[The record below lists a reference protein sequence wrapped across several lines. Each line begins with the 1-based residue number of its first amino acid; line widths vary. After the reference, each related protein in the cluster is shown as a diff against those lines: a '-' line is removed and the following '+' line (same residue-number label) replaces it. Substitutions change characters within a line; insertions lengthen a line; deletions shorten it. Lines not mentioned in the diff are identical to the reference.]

1 MNLERLFRPQSVA
14 VYGGK
19 WSDYVVQQ
27 CRKLGFPGEIWHVH
41 PTRKDC
47 INSSDNLPGVPD
59 SVFLGINRDLT
70 VKELHA
76 LRKIGIGGAVIF
88 ASGFNEEKDGA
99 ALALKLDHAA
109 GEIPY
114 IGPNCYGFANYFDRV
129 ALWPDQVT
137 GESLERGVAFISQ
150 SGTISI
156 TVMGQRRSLPVGYVI
171 TVGNQQRLAAEDL
184 IRYCAE
190 DDRVTAIGLYLEG
203 ILDLQKFIDSVDH
216 ARSLGKPVALI
227 KVGRSSQSQ
236 SIAKTHTGALTGS
249 DELHDALFK
258 RLGVARCET
267 LSALVETLKIF
278 HCYGPLPSN
287 RILVM
292 GASGGDMSMVS
303 DAAMGYDLDFSA
315 IPEDKLDA
323 LRATVGQ
330 RVKLGNPLDFQ
341 TATWFD
347 YSKLSE
353 MFDVLLKCGYAV
365 TALMLD
371 PQDETEAD
379 TESFDNVIEML
390 LEAVQKKSAHAA
402 LMSSLPESLSRSTRE
417 KCLGSGVVPL
427 QGLLESIEGLH
438 HAVKLNRVWK
448 EWSPPK
454 IFPSSPKE
462 FKLRTLNEFEA
473 KNLLNQHQI
482 NVPKNKL
489 VGAEK
494 VVEAAEAIGF
504 PVVLKAVVPE
514 ILHKTDSGGVAL
526 NLKNV
531 SELRDA
537 LLKMTEIS
545 ETFLVEEMITDCVA
559 ELILGVTT
567 DLQFGLSLT
576 LGAGGI
582 ITELLKDSVV
592 LMMPL
597 SKNQLKESI
606 SKLRANKLLNGWR
619 GQPEADSEQLIE
631 TVMSFEKFVKSN
643 FDHLAECEINPL
655 IVRPSGKGVVA
666 ADALIMM
673 KEK

>member
-1 MNLERLFRPQSVA
+1 M
-14 VYGGK
+14 
-19 WSDYVVQQ
+19 
-27 CRKLGFPGEIWHVH
+27 H
-41 PTRKDC
+41 PTKDGC
-47 INSSDNLPGVPD
+47 FRSAAELPDTPD
-59 SVFLGINRDLT
+59 SAFLGINRELT
-70 VKELHA
+70 IQELTA
-76 LRKIGIGGAVIF
+76 LRNHGAGGSVVF
-88 ASGFNEEKDGA
+88 ASGFAEETDGVDWA
-99 ALALKLDHAA
+99 CKLDEAA
-109 GEIPY
+109 GELPF
-114 IGPNCYGFANYFDRV
+114 IGPNCYGFVNYFDRV

-137 GESLERGVAFISQ
+137 GEHVDKGIAFIAQ

-156 TVMGQRRSLPVGYVI
+156 SVMGQRRSLPLGYVI
-171 TVGNQQRLAAEDL
+171 TLGNQQRLAAEDL
-184 IRYCAE
+184 IRYCAD
-190 DDRVTAIGLYLEG
+190 DDRVSAIGLYLEG
-203 ILDLQKFIDSVDH
+203 ILDVQQFIDAVDY
-216 ARSLGKPVALI
+216 ARSLEKPIALI
-227 KVGRSSQSQ
+227 KAGRSEQGR
-236 SIAKTHTGALTGS
+236 SIALTHTGALTGS
-249 DELHDALFK
+249 DELHDALFE
-258 RLGVARCET
+258 RLGIARCET
-267 LSALVETLKIF
+267 LSSLVETLKLL
-278 HCYGPLPSN
+278 HCFGPLPSN
-287 RILVM
+287 HILVM

-303 DAAMGYDLDFSA
+303 DIAKDLELDFST
-315 IPEDKLDA
+315 IPDDKQGA
-323 LRATVGQ
+323 LKATVGE
-330 RVKLGNPLDFQ
+330 RVKLSNPLDFQ

-402 LMSSLPESLSRSTRE
+402 LMSSLPESLSKSTRE

-438 HAVKLNRVWK
+438 HAAKLSRVWK

-504 PVVLKAVVPE
+504 PVVLKAVAPE
-514 ILHKTDSGGVAL
+514 LLHKTERGAVAL
-526 NLKNV
+526 NLKSV
-531 SELRDA
+531 SELSDA
-537 LLKMTEIS
+537 LLTMS
-545 ETFLVEEMITDCVA
+545 GLSDTFLVEEMITDCVA

-567 DLQFGLSLT
+567 DAQFGLTLT

-597 SKNQLKESI
+597 SKNQVKESI

-619 GQPEADSEQLIE
+619 GQPKADSEQLVE
-631 TVMSFEKFVKSN
+631 TVMSFEKFVKN
-643 FDHLAECEINPL
+643 NIDNLAECEINPL

>member
-1 MNLERLFRPQSVA
+1 MKLERLFRPQSVA

-70 VKELHA
+70 VKEFHA

-114 IGPNCYGFANYFDRV
+114 IGPNCYGFANFFDRV

-137 GESLERGVAFISQ
+137 CESIERGVAFISQ

-190 DDRVTAIGLYLEG
+190 DDRVSAIGLYLEG
-203 ILDLQKFIDSVDH
+203 ILDVQKFIDSVDH

-227 KVGRSSQSQ
+227 KVGRSRQSQ
-236 SIAKTHTGALTGS
+236 SIALTHTGALTGS
-249 DELHDALFK
+249 DELHDALFE

-267 LSALVETLKIF
+267 LSSLVETLKIF

-303 DAAMGYDLDFSA
+303 DTAKGFDLDFSA
-315 IPEDKLDA
+315 IPEDKLEA
-323 LRATVGQ
+323 LRATVGKH
-330 RVKLGNPLDFQ
+330 VKLGNPLDFQ

-347 YSKLSE
+347 YSKLRE

-390 LEAVQKKSAHAA
+390 LEAVQKNSAHAA
-402 LMSSLPESLSRSTRE
+402 LLSSLPE
-417 KCLGSGVVPL
+417 
-427 QGLLESIEGLH
+427 
-438 HAVKLNRVWK
+438 RVW
-448 EWSPPK
+448 
-454 IFPSSPKE
+454 
-462 FKLRTLNEFEA
+462 
-473 KNLLNQHQI
+473 
-482 NVPKNKL
+482 
-489 VGAEK
+489 
-494 VVEAAEAIGF
+494 
-504 PVVLKAVVPE
+504 
-514 ILHKTDSGGVAL
+514 
-526 NLKNV
+526 
-531 SELRDA
+531 
-537 LLKMTEIS
+537 
-545 ETFLVEEMITDCVA
+545 
-559 ELILGVTT
+559 
-567 DLQFGLSLT
+567 LQWMHLS
-576 LGAGGI
+576 
-582 ITELLKDSVV
+582 
-592 LMMPL
+592 
-597 SKNQLKESI
+597 
-606 SKLRANKLLNGWR
+606 
-619 GQPEADSEQLIE
+619 
-631 TVMSFEKFVKSN
+631 
-643 FDHLAECEINPL
+643 
-655 IVRPSGKGVVA
+655 
-666 ADALIMM
+666 
-673 KEK
+673 

>member
-14 VYGGK
+14 VFGGK
-19 WSDYVVQQ
+19 WSDYVAQQ
-27 CRKLGFPGEIWHVH
+27 CRKLGFLGEIWHVH

-47 INSSDNLPGVPD
+47 INSTDNLPGVPD

-88 ASGFNEEKDGA
+88 ASGFNEEKDGVDY
-99 ALALKLDHAA
+99 ALKLDHAA
-109 GEIPY
+109 GDIPY
-114 IGPNCYGFANYFDRV
+114 IGPNCYGFANFFDQV

-137 GESLERGVAFISQ
+137 GEFVKRGVAFISQ

-171 TVGNQQRLAAEDL
+171 TVGNQQRLAAEDV
-184 IRYCAE
+184 IRYCAA

-227 KVGRSSQSQ
+227 KVGRSRQSQ
-236 SIAKTHTGALTGS
+236 SIALTHTGALTGS
-249 DELHDALFK
+249 DELHDELFE

-267 LSALVETLKIF
+267 LSSLVETLKIF

-303 DAAMGYDLDFSA
+303 DTAKDFDLDFSV

-323 LRATVGQ
+323 LKATVGQ

-347 YSKLSE
+347 YSKLRE
-353 MFDVLLKCGYAV
+353 MFDVLLKCSYAV
-365 TALMLD
+365 TVLMLD

-390 LEAVQKKSAHAA
+390 LVAVQKKSAHAA
-402 LMSSLPESLSRSTRE
+402 LMTSLPESLSRSTRE

-438 HAVKLNRVWK
+438 HAAKLSRVWN
-448 EWSPPK
+448 EWSPPE
-454 IFPSSPKE
+454 IIPSSPE
-462 FKLRTLNEFEA
+462 GFKVRTLNEFEA

-482 NVPKNKL
+482 NVPKNRL
-489 VGAEK
+489 ASADK

-531 SELRDA
+531 SELSEA
-537 LLKMTEIS
+537 LLKMS
-545 ETFLVEEMITDCVA
+545 GVSDTFLVEEMITDCVA
-559 ELILGVTT
+559 ELILGVTA
-567 DLQFGLSLT
+567 DPQFGLTLI

-582 ITELLKDSVV
+582 FTELLKDSVI

-597 SKNQLKESI
+597 SKKKLKESI
-606 SKLRANKLLNGWR
+606 IKMRANKLLNGWR
-619 GQPEADSEQLIE
+619 DQPEADSEQLVE
-631 TVMSFEKFVKSN
+631 TVMSFEKFVKIN
-643 FDHLAECEINPL
+643 IDHLAGCEINPL